1 MLIILKNT
9 AKNCSTFFYTK
20 FRRTSIPN
28 LSAVSEKL
36 KSFEP
41 PVKADELIKRLAELS
56 ARRSEQRN
64 REIHR
69 RA

>member
-1 MLIILKNT
+1 
-9 AKNCSTFFYTK
+9 
-20 FRRTSIPN
+20 